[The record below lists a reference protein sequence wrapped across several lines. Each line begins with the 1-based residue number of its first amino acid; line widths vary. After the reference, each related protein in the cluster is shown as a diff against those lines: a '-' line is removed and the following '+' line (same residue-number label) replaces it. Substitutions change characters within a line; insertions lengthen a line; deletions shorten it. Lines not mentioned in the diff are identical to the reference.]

1 MSNSII
7 QVAWGGCCRVQ
18 GGELCTCCF
27 WHANSW
33 RGQYMVPLKQLGEVE
48 LFTQCCYVVTVGTEM
63 APASADASKVEETFK
78 DD

>member
-1 MSNSII
+1 
-7 QVAWGGCCRVQ
+7 
-18 GGELCTCCF
+18 
-27 WHANSW
+27 
-33 RGQYMVPLKQLGEVE
+33 MVPLKQLGEVE